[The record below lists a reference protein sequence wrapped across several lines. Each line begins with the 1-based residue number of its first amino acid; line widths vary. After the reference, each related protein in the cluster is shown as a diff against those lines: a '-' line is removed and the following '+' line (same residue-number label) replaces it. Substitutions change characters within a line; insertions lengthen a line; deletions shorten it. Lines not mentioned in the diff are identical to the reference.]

1 MVCNNK
7 NNRLLMEVKS
17 GESRGFG
24 FTIKQLSG
32 QDEDGNNVYE
42 PMKLTDYQVV
52 FEVKRY
58 PYNSVEPLISKTLT
72 TEVDNY
78 TGWILDQDE
87 YPGQFQIQLTA
98 DDLDNLVPEQQ
109 YYVILTLVN
118 GDTKI
123 IISGEG
129 DTSGILR
136 FCQS

>member
-1 MVCNNK
+1 MVCSNE

-24 FTIKQLSG
+24 FTIKQLTG
-32 QDEDGNNVYE
+32 TQDDSPVYD
-42 PMKLTDYQVV
+42 PMNLSDYNVV
-52 FEVKRY
+52 FEVKKY
-58 PYNSVEPLISKTLT
+58 PYNSVDALISKTLT

-87 YPGQFQIQLTA
+87 YPGQFQIQLTEI
-98 DDLDNLVPEQQ
+98 DLDNLVPEQQ